1 MGIEI
6 ERKFLVK
13 DDSWRDGVES
23 ETHIMQGYLSDNPSA
38 TVRVRVKG
46 VKGYLTIKGRGTGL
60 VRPEYEYEIPVAD
73 AEPMLRELS
82 ISAIVDKVRYRVRSG
97 AHVWDLDVFSG
108 DNAGLVMA
116 EVELDTEDEAFDVP
130 TWAGQEVTDD
140 TRYYNAKL
148 AQHPYC
154 DW

>member
-13 DDSWRDGVES
+13 DDSWRGGVES
-23 ETHIMQGYLSDNPSA
+23 ETHIMQGYLSDNPDA

-46 VKGYLTIKGRGTGL
+46 GKGYLTIKGRGTGL

-82 ISAIVDKVRYRVRSG
+82 VSAVVDKVRYRVRCG

-116 EVELDTEDEAFDVP
+116 EVELGAEDDAFDVP
-130 TWAGQEVTDD
+130 PWVGLEVTDD
-140 TRYYNAKL
+140 SRYYNANL
-148 AQHPYC
+148 AQHPYR

>member
-13 DDSWRDGVES
+13 DDSWRGGVES

-46 VKGYLTIKGRGTGL
+46 DKGFLTIKGRGHGL
-60 VRPEYEYEIPVAD
+60 VRPEYEYEIPIAD
-73 AEPMLRELS
+73 AKPMLRELS
-82 ISAIVDKVRYRVRSG
+82 ISAVVDKVRYRVRSG

-108 DNAGLVMA
+108 ENAGLVMA
-116 EVELDTEDEAFDVP
+116 EVELDSEGEAFELPAWSGD
-130 TWAGQEVTDD
+130 EVTGDA
-140 TRYYNAKL
+140 RYYNANL
-148 AQHPYC
+148 AKHPYLH
-154 DW
+154 W